1 MLEHNFVL
9 RKFGA
14 KVTEYLREMALADKP
29 PSSVKYVFVKNSLG
43 VHEHWKDPVEKKY
56 SRNLGA
62 DEGIE
67 LICLQDF
74 V

>member
-1 MLEHNFVL
+1 
-9 RKFGA
+9 
-14 KVTEYLREMALADKP
+14 MALADKP